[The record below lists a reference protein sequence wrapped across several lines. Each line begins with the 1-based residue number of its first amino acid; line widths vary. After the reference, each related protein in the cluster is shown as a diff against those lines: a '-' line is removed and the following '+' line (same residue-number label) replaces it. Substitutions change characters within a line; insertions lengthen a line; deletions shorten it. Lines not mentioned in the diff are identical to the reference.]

1 MASEPEKSPSQEF
14 LLYAHRGASGYAPEN
29 TLASFKRALDMGC
42 ERMELDV
49 HLSADGV
56 PVVIHDKKVDR
67 TIDGK
72 GLVESLSLGELK
84 KLDAGVKFSPGFRG
98 ERIPTLEEVFEID
111 KRIKLCIEIKG
122 NGEEETLCHKV
133 VDIVRKYKAEGDTI
147 ISSFS
152 RRAVQCVYRI
162 DGNLTTLWLVP
173 RWWFGKKVAVKAHE
187 VGAKFVSGHATNI
200 TLKKV
205 NRLHD
210 RGLKV
215 QAWGTKQ
222 KVHKIQ
228 ALLDT
233 GIDGMTSNWPD
244 VVMKLLAARGQ
255 KIV

>member
-1 MASEPEKSPSQEF
+1 MAMNEDGF

-29 TLASFKRALDMGC
+29 TLAAFKRALDMGC

-56 PVVIHDKKVDR
+56 PVVIHDRKVDR
-67 TIDGK
+67 TTDGK
-72 GLVESLSLGELK
+72 GLVESLSLAELK
-84 KLDAGVKFSPGFRG
+84 KLDAGGKFSPEFRG
-98 ERIPTLEEVFEID
+98 ERIPTLEEVFALD

-122 NGEEETLCHKV
+122 KGEEEELCHKV
-133 VDIVRKYKAEGDTI
+133 VDIVHKYKAEGDTI
-147 ISSFS
+147 IASFL
-152 RRAVQCVYRI
+152 RPAVQCLHKI
-162 DGNLTTLWLVP
+162 DGKLTTLWLVG
-173 RWWFGKKVAVKAHE
+173 RWWFGKKVVLKAHE
-187 VGAKFVSGHATNI
+187 VSAKFVSGHATNI

-222 KVHKIQ
+222 KAHKIQ